1 MDLDNFKDIN
11 DSYGHSAGDQLLM
24 QISQR
29 LHRCCAPEHTLARL
43 GGDEFGVL
51 VQPVTSLDQ
60 LTKLAACLLS
70 SLEQPCVLHHHSE
83 VIITA
88 SMGISLYPDHAK
100 NSEDLVRAADAA
112 MYKVK
117 HAGRNHSA
125 FYSDE
130 LTAQARQRVLLEG
143 RLRQALKANQLTCY
157 YQPQVDIHSGKL
169 TGAEVLLRWQDEE
182 LGFISP
188 AVFIPLA
195 ESCGLIH
202 QLGFWV
208 LQQSC
213 RQYSQ
218 WLAQGYKPLS
228 LAVNVSAHQFGKEQL
243 LDELQQILTETQMPA
258 KYLELEVTESALML
272 DEDKVVIVMQQIKTL
287 GVRLAIDDFG
297 TGYSSLS
304 YLKRLPLDVLK
315 IDRRFIE
322 HIPHAND
329 DKQITSAIIALA
341 HNMNFKVLAEG
352 VETAEQLAFL
362 QQQGCDYYQGYYFSK
377 PLPAAEFVSLLSKTV
392 MDES

>member
-1 MDLDNFKDIN
+1 
-11 DSYGHSAGDQLLM
+11 
-24 QISQR
+24 
-29 LHRCCAPEHTLARL
+29 
-43 GGDEFGVL
+43 
-51 VQPVTSLDQ
+51 
-60 LTKLAACLLS
+60 
-70 SLEQPCVLHHHSE
+70 
-83 VIITA
+83 
-88 SMGISLYPDHAK
+88 MGISLYPDHAK

-143 RLRQALKANQLTCY
+143 RLRQALKANQLACY
-157 YQPQVDIHSGKL
+157 YQPQVDIHSGQL
-169 TGAEVLLRWQDEE
+169 TGAEVLLRWQDAE

-218 WLAQGYKPLS
+218 WLAQGYKPFS

-243 LDELQQILTETQMPA
+243 LDELQQILAETQMPA

-272 DEDKVVIVMQQIKTL
+272 DEDKVVNLMQQIKTL

-297 TGYSSLS
+297 TGYSSLA

-322 HIPHAND
+322 HIPQAND

-377 PLPAAEFVSLLSKTV
+377 PLPAAEFATLLGKTAMDVS
-392 MDES
+392 